1 MSFIVQWIYLL
12 GLTLWV
18 GGIVF
23 FSFFTTPTVFIQL
36 PKEMASQF
44 LAALFPK
51 YYLLGYFCG
60 GAMALATLVEAA
72 LVKQLPWIRLLVL
85 ALMLGCSIYAGQVVR
100 PQVHDLKVQMKSVE
114 EGTEIGNT
122 LKARF
127 DSLHRRS
134 VMLNVLVLA
143 GGLLLIGIVAYRL
156 RL

>member
-122 LKARF
+122 LKTRF